1 MKISYNNVKRGMFV
15 RFAGVLYEILDT
27 EFIRM
32 QQRKPVMRI
41 KVRDLSNNKVRDIA
55 LQPSDEVDEVDL
67 NKIEAKFIYE
77 NKGEYCF
84 AEKNN
89 PSNRFF
95 FKKEQLGDKSEY
107 LKPEMDVLA
116 VMDDESILDISLPI
130 KVDLL
135 VVEAP
140 PAIKGNTS
148 SGGNKVV
155 VVETGAKI
163 TTPLFINKGDIIRI
177 NTQTGEYSERVE
189 KNIS

>member
-1 MKISYNNVKRGMFV
+1 M
-15 RFAGVLYEILDT
+15 RFSGVLYEVLDA

-41 KVRDLSNNKVRDIA
+41 KVKDLSNNKVREIA
-55 LQPSDEVDEVDL
+55 LQPSDGVDEVDL
-67 NKIEAKFIYE
+67 NKMDAEFVYE
-77 NKGEYCF
+77 NRGEYCF
-84 AEKNN
+84 AEKDN

-95 FKKEQLGDKSEY
+95 FKENELEDKIEY
-107 LKPEMDVLA
+107 LKPGIEVVA
-116 VMDDESILDISLPI
+116 VMDNDKILGINLPV

-135 VVEAP
+135 VVDAP

-163 TTPLFINKGDIIRI
+163 ISPLFINKGDKIRI
-177 NTQTGEYSERVE
+177 NTQTREYSERVE
-189 KNIS
+189 KGDS